1 MWCLIINLGAFG
13 VGAVFIFVL
22 FKSHMVDQAINFL
35 YRVRTN
41 PILALSQ
48 VRRVLRLGLGLG
60 LGSGSGL
67 GLGVGVGLGVGLGLG
82 LGLGFGFGFGLV
94 PPRRRARGRP

>member
-48 VRRVLRLGLGLG
+48 VRGADLLTLLTLTVLTYCLH
-60 LGSGSGL
+60 
-67 GLGVGVGLGVGLGLG
+67 
-82 LGLGFGFGFGLV
+82 
-94 PPRRRARGRP
+94 

>member
-48 VRRVLRLGLGLG
+48 V
-60 LGSGSGL
+60 SGAHLAHLDRIDLLTSL
-67 GLGVGVGLGVGLGLG
+67 TLPTSPTLLT
-82 LGLGFGFGFGLV
+82 
-94 PPRRRARGRP
+94 

>member
-48 VRRVLRLGLGLG
+48 VRGADLLTLLTLTVLTY
-60 LGSGSGL
+60 
-67 GLGVGVGLGVGLGLG
+67 
-82 LGLGFGFGFGLV
+82 
-94 PPRRRARGRP
+94 

>member
-1 MWCLIINLGAFG
+1 MWCLIINLMAFG
-13 VGAVFIFVL
+13 VGGIFVLVL

-48 VRRVLRLGLGLG
+48 VGLGLGRGLGLRLGLGLAR
-60 LGSGSGL
+60 SSHA
-67 GLGVGVGLGVGLGLG
+67 
-82 LGLGFGFGFGLV
+82 
-94 PPRRRARGRP
+94 RRYAEQIHSPCSPCAPYSPHLTHLIDRD

>member
-48 VRRVLRLGLGLG
+48 VRGADSLTLLTLTVLTY
-60 LGSGSGL
+60 
-67 GLGVGVGLGVGLGLG
+67 
-82 LGLGFGFGFGLV
+82 
-94 PPRRRARGRP
+94 